1 MKKLINKSIKKAIK
15 KTMILMNFIFI
26 FNLAN
31 AEQLNFGGDFKG
43 NINYA
48 EKMGGFATEA
58 RELEIVANR
67 IVQKDAEIKYYNLM
81 LDKVNMKLQSAM
93 KSTEEGEIETAL
105 DDLKTASTDLAVFN
119 KNYVSN
125 YRLIGNY
132 QQQMENLLQGDD
144 MFGNGG
150 HQQEVITENKNMLID
165 MTRTLDKMGKTLK
178 KDSEEYYRYIRN
190 RDEKSQKKA
199 EEKKDEMRNNL
210 RSQVK
215 NFTGDLGKFYENSAM
230 LSKLILEEI
239 QADNIVR
246 LMILKAK
253 RERIVGRLDNMKV
266 ISKINGRKGY
276 EKDIEKY
283 EKYKKVLEDMSK
295 SGR

>member
-1 MKKLINKSIKKAIK
+1 MNITLKRTLIA
-15 KTMILMNFIFI
+15 LNFILL
-26 FNLAN
+26 FNLTYS
-31 AEQLNFGGDFKG
+31 EQLNFGGDFKG

-81 LDKVNMKLQSAM
+81 LDKVNLKMQTAI
-93 KSTEEGEIETAL
+93 KSVEEGDIDIAL
-105 DDLKTASTDLAVFN
+105 DELKTASTDLAVFN
-119 KNYVSN
+119 KNYVTN

-132 QQQMENLLQGDD
+132 QEQMENLLKGND

-150 HQQEVITENKNMLID
+150 HQQEVLTENKNMLID
-165 MTRTLDKMGKTLK
+165 MTRTLNKMENTLK
-178 KDSEEYYRYIRN
+178 KDSKEFYRYVKN
-190 RDEKSQKKA
+190 RDEESQKKA
-199 EEKKDEMRNNL
+199 QEKKDEMRNNL

-215 NFTGDLGKFYENSAM
+215 NFTGDLGKFYENSAI

-246 LMILKAK
+246 LL
-253 RERIVGRLDNMKV
+253 
-266 ISKINGRKGY
+266 
-276 EKDIEKY
+276 
-283 EKYKKVLEDMSK
+283 
-295 SGR
+295 

>member
-1 MKKLINKSIKKAIK
+1 MNITLKRTLIA
-15 KTMILMNFIFI
+15 LNFILL
-26 FNLAN
+26 FNLTYS
-31 AEQLNFGGDFKG
+31 EQLNFGGDFKG

-81 LDKVNMKLQSAM
+81 LDKVNLKMQTAI
-93 KSTEEGEIETAL
+93 KSVEEGDIDIAL
-105 DDLKTASTDLAVFN
+105 DELKTASTDLAVFN
-119 KNYVSN
+119 KNYVTN

-132 QQQMENLLQGDD
+132 QEQMENLLKGND

-150 HQQEVITENKNMLID
+150 HQQEVLTENKNMLID
-165 MTRTLDKMGKTLK
+165 MIRTLNKMENTLK
-178 KDSEEYYRYIRN
+178 KDSKEFYRYVKN
-190 RDEKSQKKA
+190 RDEESQKKA
-199 EEKKDEMRNNL
+199 QEKKDEMRNNL

-215 NFTGDLGKFYENSAM
+215 NFTGDLGKFYENSAI

-246 LMILKAK
+246 LLELKRK
-253 RERIVGRLDNMKV
+253 RERVINKLENMKV
-266 ISKINGRKGY
+266 NYSYGGQKDLKSKIER
-276 EKDIEKY
+276 Y
-283 EKYKKVLEDMSK
+283 EKYKKALEDMSK